1 MYTKLIFIS
10 LLGLYL
16 PGFAQFQQNVPLVKP
31 ISPDAAAMFK
41 VLEKPIGSY
50 TGTVPVNFPLMSL
63 NTGELTAGLSL
74 NYNSTGG
81 IRVEEIASWVGLG
94 FSLSDGAGRIIQTIN
109 SLADDRPYGFLSTIH
124 NLSTFSCSLDD
135 LYASAQNQYDT
146 EPDIYMYNFGGR
158 TGKFFF
164 KQDGT
169 VCVSE
174 NSGIKVEYDTT
185 NIGNAASNGLRQFI
199 IIDEKGNKYYF
210 GQNKNKTINYRT
222 ESTCVYQT
230 IGNTGNNLPA
240 NVSRTW
246 YLVEAYDLNEENSLK
261 YTYVANSG
269 VNTTFSGGL
278 LSVFPIGSCAG
289 FNTAPSQVNVAT
301 NTVDYMVS
309 KIDAGRN
316 GYLLFNSSA
325 DRRDA
330 TSLRK
335 LNNIEQYDA
344 DNVFKK
350 RIKFNY
356 GYFNNGEGDAFMRR
370 LKLVTFSE
378 FGTVDNTG
386 DSISYKFT
394 YNETMN
400 LPSRFSN
407 SVDLWGYYNGKFN
420 SDYFPNFY
428 YQFGTNAIRQVNKS
442 NRSAIPACAQ
452 ANILTRITYPTGG
465 YRQFV
470 YEGNQA
476 LMSTSNEHYMDDEY
490 TVPKWFNNTAFYSNI
505 SPAVC
510 LRQSFT
516 INSTDGGANFSYNL
530 DVGGCSNYTIK
541 IYKVN
546 LSTDTLGGT
555 VIRTLNNTSEY
566 NTNLLNGNY
575 RMEII
580 KSSMFCNFNSLNG
593 NWKESTLSTASIVTP
608 SGPFNRNNI
617 NAGGVRVRQLID
629 YDPVTGKT
637 STRDYKYKLYSTDST
652 FTSGVLISPV
662 HMLILE
668 NAGSYDGQFLAVHSS
683 SCYPLASEGGSYVVY
698 PEVRTIEYG
707 NGRIDRKY
715 SFMANTVNG
724 GYPPIPPSDNAY
736 LRGNLENEKYYD
748 NNGTLIRKVTYGY
761 TYGNGG
767 GQVGYRDK
775 PYYYDNQDNGLEDR
789 EYPRNQAERP
799 AHGDCNN
806 YYLYASSTLQ
816 AAIIDS
822 IYSPAG
828 AVSTQTNYS
837 YTNYRNQLL
846 LNKVT
851 TTANNGASKVSTCKY
866 PFTDNS
872 QFTFFLNAADR
883 SIKTKLLSG
892 NALFPLEITDS
903 LKPATG
909 TANLISGNKYLYG
922 LFNTNAI
929 HLARVI
935 NYTAPTDSIVSIF
948 TNYDLKGNLREELK
962 ANDIRTNYLWGYNNQ
977 YTVAKV
983 VGSIYATVSGLI
995 NESILNAPANDN
1007 ALRTELNQIRDGLAA
1022 TKAMVTTYTYSPQGN
1037 MTSETDPSGKTTYY
1051 EYDAL
1056 GRLVLVRDD
1065 QNNIIRKVAYNMAG
1079 AL

>member
-1 MYTKLIFIS
+1 MQIKLLFLIS

-16 PGFAQFQQNVPLVKP
+16 HCFAQFQQNVPQVKP
-31 ISPDAAAMFK
+31 LSPDAAAMFK
-41 VLEKPIGSY
+41 VLEKPIGTF

-63 NTGELTAGLSL
+63 TTGELTAGLSL
-74 NYNSTGG
+74 NYSTGG

-124 NLSTFSCSLDD
+124 NLGTFSCSLDD

-146 EPDIYMYNFGGR
+146 EPDVYMYNFGGR
-158 TGKFFF
+158 SGKFFF

-174 NSGIKVEYDTT
+174 NSGIKIEYDTA
-185 NIGNAASNGLRQFI
+185 NIGSVASNGLRQFI
-199 IIDEKGNKYYF
+199 ITDERGNKYYF
-210 GQNKNKTINYRT
+210 GQNKTKTINYRT
-222 ESTCVYQT
+222 ESTCDYQT
-230 IGNTGNNLPA
+230 IGNTSNHRPGI
-240 NVSRTW
+240 VSRTW
-246 YLVEAYDLNEENSLK
+246 YLVEAFDLNEENSLK
-261 YTYVANSG
+261 YTYVMNAG

-278 LSVFPIGSCAG
+278 LKVLNIGSCAG

-356 GYFNNGEGDAFMRR
+356 GYFNNGEGDPFMRR

-407 SVDLWGYYNGKFN
+407 SVDLWGYYNGKYN
-420 SDYFPNFY
+420 SGYFPNFFY
-428 YQFGTNAIRQVNKS
+428 KYGTDALRAVDNS

-465 YRQFV
+465 YRHFF

-476 LMSTSNEHYMDDEY
+476 LMSTTNEHYMDDDY
-490 TVPKWFNNTAFYSNI
+490 NVPKVVESTLFYSNVNP
-505 SPAVC
+505 SPC

-516 INSTDGGANFSYNL
+516 INSTDGGAVFSYTL
-530 DVGGCSNYTIK
+530 DGTGCSNYTVK

-546 LSTDTLGGT
+546 LSTDTLGG
-555 VIRTLNNTSEY
+555 VVLRTLNNTSDY
-566 NTNLLNGNY
+566 STDLVNGNY
-575 RMEII
+575 RIEVYKTSI
-580 KSSMFCNFNSLNG
+580 FCSFSKLTV
-593 NWKESTLSTASIVTP
+593 NWNESTLSTASIVTP
-608 SGPFNRNNI
+608 AGAFNRNNI
-617 NAGGVRVRQLID
+617 NAGGVRIKQLVD

-637 STRDYKYKLYSTDST
+637 STKEYKYKLYSTDSA
-652 FTSGVLISPV
+652 FTSGVLITPV
-662 HMLILE
+662 HMLIVE
-668 NAGSYDGQFLAVHSS
+668 NPGSYDGQFLAVHSS
-683 SCYPLASEGGSYVVY
+683 SCYPLAAEGGSYVVY

-715 SFMANTVNG
+715 SFMANTINS

-736 LRGNLENEKYYD
+736 LRGNLEIEKYYD
-748 NNGTLIRKVTYGY
+748 NSGVLIRKVTYGY

-789 EYPRNQAERP
+789 EYPRNQTEYP
-799 AHGDCNN
+799 AHGDCSN
-806 YYLYASSTLQ
+806 YYRYASSSLQ
-816 AAIIDS
+816 AVVIDS
-822 IYSPAG
+822 TYSLAG
-828 AVSTQTNYS
+828 VFTTQTNYS

-846 LNKVT
+846 LSKVT
-851 TTANNGASKVSTCKY
+851 ATANSGASKVSTCKY
-866 PFTDNS
+866 PFTDNN

-892 NALFPLEITDS
+892 NALYPLEVTDS
-903 LKPATG
+903 LKPSTG
-909 TANLISGNKYLYG
+909 AANLVSANKYLYG
-922 LFNTNAI
+922 LFNTSAI
-929 HLARVI
+929 HLARII

-948 TNYDLKGNLREELK
+948 TNYDLNGNLREELK

-977 YTVAKV
+977 YPVAKV
-983 VGSIYATVSGLI
+983 VGSIYATVSGMV
-995 NESILNAPANDN
+995 NASVLNAPANDN
-1007 ALRTELNQIRDGLAA
+1007 ALRTELNQLRDGLAT
-1022 TKAMVTTYTYSPQGN
+1022 TKAMVTTYTYSAQGN
-1037 MTSETDPSGKTTYY
+1037 ITSETDPSGKTTYY
-1051 EYDAL
+1051 EYDGL

-1065 QNNIIRKVAYNMAG
+1065 QNNIIRKIAYNMAG